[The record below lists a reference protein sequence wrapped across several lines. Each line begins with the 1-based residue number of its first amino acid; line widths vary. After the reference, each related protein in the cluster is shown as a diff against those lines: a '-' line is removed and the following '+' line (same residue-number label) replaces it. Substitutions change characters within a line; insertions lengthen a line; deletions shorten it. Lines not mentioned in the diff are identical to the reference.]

1 MDDKWDRY
9 FLRIAREAA
18 SLSKDPSTQCGA
30 VIVGPDRAIRGTGFN
45 GFARGVRDDE
55 RLHDRETKLRMII
68 HAEINAII
76 HARCDLRGC
85 TIYVWPLPPCSMC
98 AACVIQAGICRVV
111 APAPSEGLSVRWG
124 EHLWLASNM
133 YPEAG
138 VVLSMLGAEKCD
150 DL

>member
-1 MDDKWDRY
+1 MDNKWDEY
-9 FLRIAREAA
+9 FMRIAREAA

-30 VIVGPDRAIRGTGFN
+30 VIVGPDRTIRGTGFN

-98 AACVIQAGICRVV
+98 AACIIQAGISRVV
-111 APAPSEGLSVRWG
+111 APAPSVELVGRWR
-124 EHLWLASNM
+124 EHFRLASDM
-133 YPEAG
+133 YCEVG
-138 VVLSMLGAEKCD
+138 VIYSEVGGE
-150 DL
+150 